1 MDDEAN
7 AAIIEDHER
16 VARRIK
22 LPPQSSSL
30 DIVKNQV
37 YIFYGVVR
45 PLHDGGQDE
54 CLEVTR
60 FTSVKDVDLPL
71 YGSCAKVRR
80 QIVKEMD
87 EVAGN
92 TLDEILSQLDQ
103 ECQVSGDCKDGVRR
117 LVANEQQSDERE
129 TYQSPDCPRL
139 DPGIFVCGSDPDD
152 RNVKKKV
159 SLERLAMDIIKK
171 VYEEDCSRN
180 QERKVD
186 CPTKPP

>member
-1 MDDEAN
+1 M
-7 AAIIEDHER
+7 
-16 VARRIK
+16 
-22 LPPQSSSL
+22 
-30 DIVKNQV
+30 
-37 YIFYGVVR
+37 
-45 PLHDGGQDE
+45 
-54 CLEVTR
+54 TR

-87 EVAGN
+87 EVVGN

-103 ECQVSGDCKDGVRR
+103 ECQVFGDWKAGVRR
-117 LVANEQQSDERE
+117 LVANEQQSDAPE
-129 TYQSPDCPRL
+129 TYQSLDCPTL

-159 SLERLAMDIIKK
+159 SLERLAMDIVKK
-171 VYEEDCSRN
+171 VYEEDCARG
-180 QERKVD
+180 QDEKVH